1 MKPSRQQRVFS
12 YHSLCVSYMHGK
24 YDVVTFLILS
34 LLVPSPVS
42 IVKTAVFRTG
52 ANRVFEV
59 VVVILVDPLP
69 NVRPADRL
77 GLL

>member
-1 MKPSRQQRVFS
+1 
-12 YHSLCVSYMHGK
+12 MHGK
-24 YDVVTFLILS
+24 HDVVTFLILS

-42 IVKTAVFRTG
+42 IVKTAVLRTG
-52 ANRVFEV
+52 ANRVVEV